1 MECKRAIVKGISGYL
16 CTGHQRAVNIHGD
29 GFQKTIK
36 ITILHIEARCS
47 SVDKNSGA
55 GAIPCKGTTF
65 YSETVASSGALGVIG
80 NSSFQPS
87 GLCSGYDCKAGNGN
101 ILSIANRNAGCV
113 RITAASTNRGFRVIH
128 GADRCITDSLNG
140 KIVHSIKN
148 RKAIVCTAAD
158 VDGPA
163 GLVRTTFSNEV
174 DGILNSCCAG
184 ICRNVDRCSGYSEFM
199 FGISRIRLIRER
211 GQAVVCGGIRRC
223 GGFSRRLR
231 RGFRHGRRFRR
242 CGGRS
247 FWRRGGF
254 RRCRGFRRLGAFR
267 FGSLR
272 LGGLRCRCARGR
284 RCAVV
289 CCRFH
294 GGGFAGKHGGF
305 VGENRRS

>member
-1 MECKRAIVKGISGYL
+1 MASKKPSKLQFCTLKRVVPALTKTAVPVPFPVKV
-16 CTGHQRAVNIHGD
+16 Q
-29 GFQKTIK
+29 
-36 ITILHIEARCS
+36 
-47 SVDKNSGA
+47 
-55 GAIPCKGTTF
+55 PF

-199 FGISRIRLIRER
+199 FGISRIRLIPER

-223 GGFSRRLR
+223 GGFGPSVPQRLPASPSLQALR
-231 RGFRHGRRFRR
+231 R
-242 CGGRS
+242 
-247 FWRRGGF
+247 
-254 RRCRGFRRLGAFR
+254 A
-267 FGSLR
+267 
-272 LGGLRCRCARGR
+272 
-284 RCAVV
+284 
-289 CCRFH
+289 
-294 GGGFAGKHGGF
+294 
-305 VGENRRS
+305 